1 MTMYNIQYYTKF
13 FDSTF
18 PPMLTLN
25 VHSAP
30 YTAVHRENK
39 LILLLLLSDMRTSHS
54 SNLYHFHSACWL
66 AVVVHNSVCFEMP
79 PNMPCCQCALRIICI
94 MAISNYELL
103 DMRMCCGSVEV
114 LPPSNIHNRTYAN
127 VNAHVAIW
135 FFFIFWLLLCERIFL
150 LVIRNSMSIWN
161 LLVNC
166 EPNWICT
173 IENGNFNFV
182 AGLAAIDCYLFST
195 WIKSAK

>member
-114 LPPSNIHNRTYAN
+114 LPPSKYTQSN
-127 VNAHVAIW
+127 VCKCECTRCDLIFFHFLVAFMRKNFFVSYSQFHVNLK
-135 FFFIFWLLLCERIFL
+135 FIGEL
-150 LVIRNSMSIWN
+150 
-161 LLVNC
+161 
-166 EPNWICT
+166 
-173 IENGNFNFV
+173 
-182 AGLAAIDCYLFST
+182 
-195 WIKSAK
+195 